1 MKMKGIDM
9 KKILVALSLGL
20 MLTGCFGEP
29 TFNSTNE
36 KTISES
42 ALEMTKSMTEPEK
55 KEFAQAVIYF
65 TVGGADGFR
74 NAMRA
79 IGSPS
84 GVTTALINI
93 HSIDGLTASE
103 IIDKHK
109 AYTEKDRVNAE
120 RRAAERRKNEVEL
133 ERLAAEQRR
142 NKAKLDAELDEVLK
156 IQEEAMALLKSNQFE
171 KAIAKYESLS
181 NYSIGVESSK
191 SGITEAKNAMKLFE
205 EKMNYLKNVQI
216 TEFVAERKD
225 QDDKKSE
232 IQVQISLKNAGER
245 SLDDVKVMVY
255 FKDESGNIIS
265 EEDFFPIER
274 DKPLKPGYV
283 KGMSGYYYL
292 LHYDIPGWI
301 TGNATAKVVDVT
313 FTE

>member
-1 MKMKGIDM
+1 M

-120 RRAAERRKNEVEL
+120 HRAAERRKNE
-133 ERLAAEQRR
+133 
-142 NKAKLDAELDEVLK
+142 AELDAVLK
-156 IQEEAMALLKSNQFE
+156 IQEEARDLLERNQFE
-171 KAIAKYESLS
+171 KAIAKYESLL
-181 NYSIGVESSK
+181 NYSIGVESSR
-191 SGITEAKNAMKLFE
+191 SGIIEAKNAMTLFE
-205 EKMNYLKNVQI
+205 DKMNYLDNVQI
-216 TEFVAERKD
+216 TEFVAKRQD
-225 QDDKKSE
+225 QDDAKSK
-232 IQVQISLKNAGER
+232 ITVQISLKNAGER

-255 FKDESGNIIS
+255 FKDENGNIIY
-265 EEDFFPIER
+265 EEDFFPINS

-283 KGMSGYYYL
+283 QGMSGY
-292 LHYDIPGWI
+292 HYGLRNDIPGWI
-301 TGNATAKVVDVT
+301 TGNAIAKVVDVT